1 MPVGLHSCLF
11 LSLSLSI
18 FKLKIQPSGVLL
30 EKLPVAVLGA
40 TGMVGQYFLHLLHDH
55 PWFQVTAVCASEA
68 RIGQL
73 LGEVTPLHPAGI
85 APAVADLHL
94 MPLEAAALAAQGVRI
109 AFSGLPAEIAR
120 SVEPALADQGI
131 HVFSNASAFRMD
143 PLVPILI
150 PEINPGHLELVRR
163 QPHKGRLVTNANC
176 TSTGLALSL
185 APLVP
190 LGIRRLIIA
199 SYQAVSGAG
208 YPGVPAMDISGN
220 IIPWID
226 GEEAKVRQ
234 ECNKIFGRVTVSGLE
249 PAGWEVHAHCV
260 RVPTLVGHLI
270 STHVELEQ
278 PVTRED
284 VAACYRDYRPPEAVA
299 GLPMAP
305 ERPVLL
311 SEGTNRPQPRLDADA
326 GGPGRRRGMAV
337 VVGRL
342 EISGAV
348 VRQVNL
354 ANNLV
359 RGAAGGSLLNAELA
373 LRAGYLE

>member
-1 MPVGLHSCLF
+1 M
-11 LSLSLSI
+11 
-18 FKLKIQPSGVLL
+18 

-55 PWFQVTAVCASEA
+55 PWFEVAAVCASDA
-68 RIGQL
+68 RIGQP
-73 LGEVTPLHPAGI
+73 LGEVPPLHPAGM
-85 APAVADLHL
+85 APALADLCFT
-94 MPLEAAALAAQGVRI
+94 PLEADALAGQGVRI
-109 AFSGLPAEIAR
+109 AFSGLPAEIAQR
-120 SVEPALADQGI
+120 IEPALADRGI

-150 PEINPGHLELVRR
+150 PEINPDHLELVRR
-163 QPHKGRLVTNANC
+163 QSYRGKIVTNANC

-185 APLVP
+185 APLAP
-190 LGIRRLIIA
+190 LGIRRLIVA

-220 IIPWID
+220 LIPWIG

-234 ECNKIFGRVTVSGLE
+234 ECNKIFGRISAAGLE

-270 STHVELEQ
+270 STHVELER
-278 PVTRED
+278 PVTLEEVTARYQ
-284 VAACYRDYRPPEAVA
+284 AYQPPAAVA

-305 ERPVLL
+305 ERPLLL
-311 SEGTNRPQPRLDADA
+311 SSAQNRPQPRLDAEV
-326 GGPGRRRGMAV
+326 GGPGRRSGMAV

-342 EISGAV
+342 EVAGTV

-373 LRAGYLE
+373 WRAGYLA